1 MKTLTISES
10 RDWCK
15 ARGIDVDERGKPQL
29 VVKEL
34 HVRRIEVPKAQASR
48 LLWMSKCIEFALR
61 PWTRSLLWVTTKGI
75 WPSSENWHLYY
86 RLRQSYGDHQLI
98 DDAPGHL
105 FQDYESPD
113 LISFI
118 QLGLCAGWDMS
129 LLTEDDYARAFVS
142 HDEWIEFA
150 MQDDADLEKLAKDL
164 IGEG

>member
-1 MKTLTISES
+1 
-10 RDWCK
+10 
-15 ARGIDVDERGKPQL
+15 
-29 VVKEL
+29 
-34 HVRRIEVPKAQASR
+34 
-48 LLWMSKCIEFALR
+48 MSKCIEFALR